1 MSGRLRNY
9 RRHQQPARLPEHPY
23 MTDLE
28 TIRKTTAL
36 LCTSTPNNSSMD
48 AALLARS
55 DVLIMTQEAEDA
67 VLKPLDCGNWPH
79 CLRAALAAR
88 IATHN
93 SLPELALHY
102 TQRIS
107 DDNYND
113 VANPSNNGSALNLT
127 HVIAFMDGVTVQPRD
142 INESDIRQLQDAAV
156 SDADIVKLTELIAF
170 MAYQTRLIVGLKLLS
185 RSVA

>member
-1 MSGRLRNY
+1 MD
-9 RRHQQPARLPEHPY
+9 A
-23 MTDLE
+23 
-28 TIRKTTAL
+28 AL
-36 LCTSTPNNSSMD
+36 D

-67 VLKPLDCGNWPH
+67 VLKPLDCGCWPQA
-79 CLRAALAAR
+79 LRAALAAR

-102 TQRIS
+102 TQMIS
-107 DDNYND
+107 DDPFND
-113 VANPSNNGSALNLT
+113 VANPSNDGSAMNLA
-127 HVIAFMDGVTVQPRD
+127 HVVAFMDGVTVQPRD
-142 INESDIRQLQDAAV
+142 ISASDVQQLQDAAV

-185 RSVA
+185 RGVA